1 MRFSSVRIRSTPPF
15 FLPVGLSRFCCNLG
29 HIRSTLLML
38 GLTEAALK
46 KIEHVMR
53 DLAVE
58 SHKGGYISIQGFQ
71 RQLERPR

>member
-1 MRFSSVRIRSTPPF
+1 
-15 FLPVGLSRFCCNLG
+15 
-29 HIRSTLLML
+29 ML